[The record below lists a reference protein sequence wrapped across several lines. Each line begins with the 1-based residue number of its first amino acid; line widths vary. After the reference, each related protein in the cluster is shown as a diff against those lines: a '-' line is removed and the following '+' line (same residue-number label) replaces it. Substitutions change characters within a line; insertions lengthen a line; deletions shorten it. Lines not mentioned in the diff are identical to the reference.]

1 MWMLHADRTTL
12 EGPVDEQM
20 LSAVRRA
27 ISASHGEIWLEH
39 QQGPV
44 LGIVIGGNRAMVLR
58 LAESGDAGFHAID
71 PEASPER
78 SGEYV
83 LANGQ
88 VDQYADRDT
97 VEVRHVVPIVTHF
110 LASLNRWSG
119 VTWQDDNA
127 I

>member
-1 MWMLHADRTTL
+1 M
-12 EGPVDEQM
+12 
-20 LSAVRRA
+20 
-27 ISASHGEIWLEH
+27 
-39 QQGPV
+39 
-44 LGIVIGGNRAMVLR
+44 R
-58 LAESGDAGFHAID
+58 LAESGEPGFHAID

-78 SGEYV
+78 SGAYV

-110 LASLNRWSG
+110 LATLDRWSG
-119 VTWQDDNA
+119 MTWQDDHA

>member
-1 MWMLHADRTTL
+1 MWVLHAGRTTL

-20 LSAVRRA
+20 LSAIRRT
-27 ISASHGEIWLEH
+27 ISARCGEIWLEH
-39 QQGPV
+39 QQGPI
-44 LGIVIGGNRAMVLR
+44 LGIVMGGNRAMVLR

-71 PEASPER
+71 PEASPEG

-97 VEVRHVVPIVTHF
+97 VEVRHIVPIATHF
-110 LASLNRWSG
+110 LATLDRWPG